1 MPSEHARST
10 RASSILSILS
20 ILSFSLVPAVPCLAA
35 ENNPLPIGAA
45 APDFNLP
52 GVDDRNWSLQDF
64 SEAEVLVVIFTCN
77 HCPTAQAYEDRII
90 KLHDEYKDRR
100 VAIVTISPNDPQ
112 AVRLDELGYSDL
124 GDSLEDMK
132 LRAAQM
138 KFPFPY
144 LYDGDIQQVSRA
156 YGALATPHVFIF
168 DRARELRY
176 VGAVDDNERAAP
188 KVLYVRDAIE
198 DLLAGRPVARE
209 NTRVFGCSTKWSDK
223 RDSARQSVEKWDKEP
238 VTLSQIDAAGVRKL
252 IANDSDKY
260 RLINVWATWC
270 VPCVTEL
277 PELVTINRMYRRR
290 PFELITISIDS
301 PAAKDQALKML
312 REKHVAT
319 TNYLFESDDRDA
331 LADALDKQWQG
342 PVPYTILIAPG
353 GEVLYRQLNVVEPLE
368 LKRAIVERLGRTYK

>member
-1 MPSEHARST
+1 MPSEVGRST
-10 RASSILSILS
+10 RTSSILSLLS
-20 ILSFSLVPAVPCLAA
+20 ILSFSLVPADSCLAA
-35 ENNPLPIGAA
+35 ENNPLPIGVT

-52 GVDDRNWSLQDF
+52 GVDDKNWSLKDF
-64 SEAEVLVVIFTCN
+64 SDAEVLVVIFTCN

-124 GDSLEDMK
+124 GDSFEDMK
-132 LRAAQM
+132 LRVAR
-138 KFPFPY
+138 KNFPFPY
-144 LYDGDIQQVSRA
+144 LYDGDKQQVSRA
-156 YGALATPHVFIF
+156 YGVLATPHVFIF
-168 DRARELRY
+168 DRARKVRY

-198 DLLAGRPVARE
+198 DLLAGRAVGRE
-209 NTRVFGCSTKWSDK
+209 TTRVFGCSTKWSDK
-223 RDSARQSVEKWDKEP
+223 RESARQSILQWDKEP
-238 VTLSQIDAAGVRKL
+238 VTLSPIDADAVRKL
-252 IANDSDKY
+252 AANESDKY

-277 PELVTINRMYRRR
+277 PELVTINRMYRKR

-301 PAAKDQALKML
+301 PATKDQALKML
-312 REKHVAT
+312 QEKRVAA
-319 TNYLFESDDRDA
+319 TNYIFQSDDRNA
-331 LADALDKQWQG
+331 LAEALDKQWQG
-342 PVPYTILIAPG
+342 PVPYTVLIAPG
-353 GEVLYRQLNVVEPLE
+353 GEVVYRHVNSVEPLE